1 MQQTT
6 WQEIQ
11 DIAKERDGVIYRLGY
26 ESAIGLKTT
35 ELKMAKDNLS
45 VILNDKIKLL
55 LSQQRKEI
63 VEWIKQ
69 LVGKHN
75 ARILNEFQKQGT
87 ADMPLIA
94 YDERVCLIP
103 AIALA
108 MKETDDDIITKL
120 SSEEV

>member
-1 MQQTT
+1 MTSQT

-63 VEWIKQ
+63 EEIQKDNILGTV
-69 LVGKHN
+69 
-75 ARILNEFQKQGT
+75 ILNCTGFIERDGEKLWQL
-87 ADMPLIA
+87 DMESLEK
-94 YDERVCLIP
+94 DL
-103 AIALA
+103 
-108 MKETDDDIITKL
+108 KN
-120 SSEEV
+120 